1 MHIAIIGA
9 GLSGLS
15 CARQLQ
21 GQGHSVIVYE
31 KNRSVSGRMSTRETE
46 FGGFDHGTQYF
57 TADSAGFKK
66 QVSQWKKTGLV
77 VDWQPSLVKLSQGIA
92 KSAGRSK
99 KRYVATPGMSALCR
113 QLAEGLDIRT
123 EQRIMRIEPLGPQWL
138 LALQSDTV
146 PIEASAGPFDA
157 VLLALPAEQAAAL
170 LEVAPTLAK
179 QAQKTRS
186 APCWALLLGFQ
197 TSLDLGYDGAWV
209 DGSRLAWIVRDTSK
223 PQHRDGERWVAHAT
237 PAWSAKHLE
246 DDEERITEKLL
257 KAFHEATG
265 SQVQPVHAWAHRWRY
280 AQATQPLADNCLWHQ
295 KLRIGACGDWFANG
309 LEGAG
314 RVENAYLSGL
324 ALAAAIGS

>member
-31 KNRSVSGRMSTRETE
+31 KGRGVSGRMSTRETE

-66 QVSQWKKTGLV
+66 QVSHWKKTGLV
-77 VDWQPSLVKLSQGIA
+77 VDWQPSLVKLSQGMA

-113 QLAEGLDIRT
+113 HLAEGLDIRT
-123 EQRIMRIEPLGPQWL
+123 EQRITRIEPLGPQWL
-138 LALQSDTV
+138 LALQSDAV
-146 PIEASAGPFDA
+146 PIEATAGPFDA

>member
-31 KNRSVSGRMSTRETE
+31 KGRGVSGRMSTRETE

-66 QVSQWKKTGLV
+66 QVSHWKKTGLV
-77 VDWQPSLVKLSQGIA
+77 VDWQPSLVKLSQGMA

-113 QLAEGLDIRT
+113 HLAEGLDIRT
-123 EQRIMRIEPLGPQWL
+123 EQRITRIEPLGPQWL
-138 LALQSDTV
+138 LALQSDAV
-146 PIEASAGPFDA
+146 PIEATAGPFDA

-246 DDEERITEKLL
+246 DDGERITEKLL